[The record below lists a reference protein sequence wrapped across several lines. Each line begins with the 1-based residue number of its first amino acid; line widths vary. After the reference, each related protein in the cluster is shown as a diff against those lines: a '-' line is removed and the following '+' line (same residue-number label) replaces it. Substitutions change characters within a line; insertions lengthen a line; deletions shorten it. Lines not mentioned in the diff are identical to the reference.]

1 MAATAVDAAIANCSK
16 SAMDIGK
23 FPARERCTAFRTT
36 VPHRGCFR
44 PDAAAPMNSLA
55 QQSIGRGA
63 AATTATGL
71 RRRPCSPAAP
81 GLVAAMDGGG
91 DLRRRGWGDFLHFL
105 GGAQQALGNAG
116 PVEEHT
122 AG

>member
-1 MAATAVDAAIANCSK
+1 M
-16 SAMDIGK
+16 
-23 FPARERCTAFRTT
+23 R
-36 VPHRGCFR
+36 HRGCFR
-44 PDAAAPMNSLA
+44 PDAAAPVYSPA

-63 AATTATGL
+63 AVKTAKGL
-71 RRRPCSPAAP
+71 RRWPCSPGVP
-81 GLVAAMDGGG
+81 GLVAVMDGGG

-116 PVEEHT
+116 PVEQHT